1 MGKRTSPA
9 EQLGTAAPGMW
20 LLTPCRTWSEEKEV
34 LAAIP
39 LLLDVLNQARRVCL
53 KPGADEELSAAVF
66 RALRAIK

>member
-1 MGKRTSPA
+1 
-9 EQLGTAAPGMW
+9 MW

-39 LLLDVLNQARRVCL
+39 LLLDVLSQARRVCL
-53 KPGADEELSAAVF
+53 QPGADEELSVAVF